1 MPLGGFKLIPG
12 FRKSC
17 KKEGTRNGEY
27 VTANHMSDLFRRI
40 IQVLPLSPIDV
51 RKAEAKITQ

>member
-1 MPLGGFKLIPG
+1 MPFSGFKQKSG
-12 FRKSC
+12 FRKSF
-17 KKEGTRNGEY
+17 KTEGTRNGEN

>member
-1 MPLGGFKLIPG
+1 MPFSGFKQKSG

-17 KKEGTRNGEY
+17 KTEGTRNGEN
-27 VTANHMSDLFRRI
+27 VTANYMSDLFRSIVHI
-40 IQVLPLSPIDV
+40 IKCASIDV